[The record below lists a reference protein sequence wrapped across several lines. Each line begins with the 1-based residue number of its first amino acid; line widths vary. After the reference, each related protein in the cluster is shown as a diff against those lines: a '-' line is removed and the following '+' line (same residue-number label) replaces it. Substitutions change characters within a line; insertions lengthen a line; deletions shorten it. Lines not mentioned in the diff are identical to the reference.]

1 MHFCFSGK
9 TSEKSTSAVS
19 RITANDLT
27 FVTVRDG
34 MGHVISDASSVDVW
48 NTQKGNVK
56 SYPVRTNGSNVVLN
70 NGGKEVAAYQQV
82 CEDTF
87 QCF

>member
-1 MHFCFSGK
+1 M
-9 TSEKSTSAVS
+9 S

-56 SYPVRTNGSNVVLN
+56 SYPVRTNGSNVNLN
-70 NGGKEVAAYQQV
+70 GGSLAGGKEVAAYQQV
-82 CEDTF
+82 YE
-87 QCF
+87 

>member
-1 MHFCFSGK
+1 M
-9 TSEKSTSAVS
+9 
-19 RITANDLT
+19 TAGDLT

-56 SYPVRTNGSNVVLN
+56 SYPVRTNGSQVVLN
-70 NGGKEVAAYQQV
+70 GSLAGNDVSTYHQV
-82 CEDTF
+82 LLHNTLTSRRS
-87 QCF
+87 